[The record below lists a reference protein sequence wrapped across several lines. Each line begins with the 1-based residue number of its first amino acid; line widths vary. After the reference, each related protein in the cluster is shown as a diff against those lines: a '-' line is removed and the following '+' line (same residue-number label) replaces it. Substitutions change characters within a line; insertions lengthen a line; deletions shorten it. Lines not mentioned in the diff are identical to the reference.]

1 MVIYWTHNGHAAVMQ
16 WPTVA
21 MPLSF
26 TGHTM
31 VIYWPCDGH
40 LLPCNGHRVAVPLS
54 LTGHACSLQWPYSS
68 YVAATQRP
76 RSANTMTPP
85 WPGIGHTRAV
95 CCPYSARAVVPVPPN
110 RPAAVVQQP
119 RSSEPVSPRP
129 GKRVRMS
136 NTTTI
141 RAAKAGRGE
150 AAAKQSNYAKRPG
163 FGSQGNSQSL
173 CSPASNNIIVGF
185 RGGGEGNF

>member
-1 MVIYWTHNGHAAVMQ
+1 MRANAV
-16 WPTVA
+16 
-21 MPLSF
+21 
-26 TGHTM
+26 
-31 VIYWPCDGH
+31 
-40 LLPCNGHRVAVPLS
+40 
-54 LTGHACSLQWPYSS
+54 
-68 YVAATQRP
+68 
-76 RSANTMTPP
+76 TPP
-85 WPGIGHTRAV
+85 WPGVGHTRAV
-95 CCPYSARAVVPVPPN
+95 CCPYCGRAVAPVPPN
-110 RPAAVVQQP
+110 SPATVVQQQ

-163 FGSQGNSQSL
+163 FILQGNSQGL

-185 RGGGEGNF
+185 GGGVEGNF